1 MAIETDEALLGS
13 NGSTAYLL
21 LVLAGDPDLRE
32 AAYTGTAALAVH
44 G

>member
-1 MAIETDEALLGS
+1 MKTDEAFAGS
-13 NGSTAYLL
+13 PTAYLL

-32 AAYTGTAALAVH
+32 AAYTGTAALAVY